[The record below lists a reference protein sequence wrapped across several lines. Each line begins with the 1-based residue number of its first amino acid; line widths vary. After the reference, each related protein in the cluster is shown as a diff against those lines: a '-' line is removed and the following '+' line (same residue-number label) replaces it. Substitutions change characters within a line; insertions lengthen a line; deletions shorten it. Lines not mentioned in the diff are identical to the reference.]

1 MNRISTCARRARI
14 VSPALVAFSCLL
26 LLIGCGKSDAEDSDD
41 APIASEAEAHQV
53 QLQFDGVFRN
63 ESRVYNKDLIT
74 ELELHDE
81 GLQQRRDGYVVFDAP
96 CSKEVRSKR
105 RVDFLCVTGEGQITL
120 WPLEFSPDGELFHRA
135 MPEMLYQRVAPE
147 VPQLPHASD
156 VPTPSD
162 VNETP

>member
-1 MNRISTCARRARI
+1 MNRISTCASRAHT
-14 VSPALVAFSCLL
+14 VPLALVAFVCLL
-26 LLIGCGKSDAEDSDD
+26 LLIGCSKNDAED
-41 APIASEAEAHQV
+41 APIESEAEAHQV

-63 ESRVYNKDLIT
+63 ESRVYNADLVT

-96 CSKEVRSKR
+96 CTKEVRSQR
-105 RVDFLCVTGEGQITL
+105 RVDFSCVTGEGQITL
-120 WPLEFSPDGELFHRA
+120 WPLEFSPEGELFHRA

-147 VPQLPHASD
+147 AVQPPDAFD
-156 VPTPSD
+156 APTPSE